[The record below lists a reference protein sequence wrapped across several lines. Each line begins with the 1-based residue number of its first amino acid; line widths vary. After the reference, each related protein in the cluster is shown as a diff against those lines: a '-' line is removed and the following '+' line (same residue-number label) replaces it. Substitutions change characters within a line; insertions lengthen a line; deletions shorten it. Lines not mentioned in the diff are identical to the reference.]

1 MDLKPMDIIKPIN
14 LSTKELDET
23 KPLTSVEMAKL
34 WATYAGNSM
43 SSQILNYFLQHC
55 QDEYIKKLLEN
66 GKALAKDF
74 MKKIQEFFTKENFP
88 IPVGFT
94 EEDVNLGAPRLYED
108 EFYAHY
114 LKYAAK
120 AGMSIYAVANPLVM
134 SEEAIMA
141 ANGEEEPKGTL
152 TIGAQESQCTYRLP
166 PILKEFKTRFPN
178 VKLVF
183 KPAHSDEI
191 ARKHLIEGLLDV
203 PFIMDISKPE
213 GALRIE
219 ATYQG
224 GVKNGRLTK
233 PSKISALT
241 S

>member
-1 MDLKPMDIIKPIN
+1 
-14 LSTKELDET
+14 
-23 KPLTSVEMAKL
+23 
-34 WATYAGNSM
+34 
-43 SSQILNYFLQHC
+43 
-55 QDEYIKKLLEN
+55 
-66 GKALAKDF
+66 
-74 MKKIQEFFTKENFP
+74 
-88 IPVGFT
+88 
-94 EEDVNLGAPRLYED
+94 
-108 EFYAHY
+108 
-114 LKYAAK
+114 
-120 AGMSIYAVANPLVM
+120 MSIYAVANPLVM

-219 ATYQG
+219 QLIKEELKMVASPNHPKSVLSPVDLKDETLL
-224 GVKNGRLTK
+224 LTETGC
-233 PSKISALT
+233 SYRNIFEESFNSAGIYPLDIK
-241 S
+241 